1 MEKIKDDA
9 LLFPPGAD
17 AFPSHPTPSAH
28 ISIING
34 SNKLSIILSAVVD
47 LLQRVR
53 LLDTHGLQNRDDELL
68 AVVEAGANFVG

>member
-28 ISIING
+28 I
-34 SNKLSIILSAVVD
+34 
-47 LLQRVR
+47 
-53 LLDTHGLQNRDDELL
+53 
-68 AVVEAGANFVG
+68 